1 MYQHIT
7 IVGRLGRD
15 PEMRYTPSGQAVTS
29 FNVATDRQYT
39 DANGQKVK
47 ETTWFRVSVWGKQ
60 AETTNQYLKKGL
72 MVLVDGRLT
81 PDPKTGG
88 PRVWKRQDG
97 TEGASFEIS
106 ANSVRFLSPRSESGG
121 SGSGEYGEEGSI
133 VPAGGDE
140 DIPF

>member
-39 DANGQKVK
+39 DGNGQKVK

-60 AETTNQYLKKGL
+60 AESANTYLKKGST
-72 MVLVDGRLT
+72 VLVDGRLT

-88 PRVWKRQDG
+88 PRVWKRDDG
-97 TEGASFEIS
+97 TESASFEIAAS
-106 ANSVRFLSPRSESGG
+106 TVRFLSSKGEGG
-121 SGSGEYGEEGSI
+121 RDSDDLDVGHMNVTDSDD
-133 VPAGGDE
+133 VP
-140 DIPF
+140 F